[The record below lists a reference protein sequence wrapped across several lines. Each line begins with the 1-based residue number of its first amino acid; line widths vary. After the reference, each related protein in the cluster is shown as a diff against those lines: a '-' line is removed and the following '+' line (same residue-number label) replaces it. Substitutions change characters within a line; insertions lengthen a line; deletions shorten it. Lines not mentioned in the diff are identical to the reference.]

1 MNSSTPVDSMKNAL
15 SLIENSLNVAAL
27 SVALAGIYLFQTLL
41 G

>member
-1 MNSSTPVDSMKNAL
+1 MNTSNATESMKTAL
-15 SLIENSLNVAAL
+15 SLIENSLNVAAI